1 MDDVTLHVCSGG
13 VAIPTHTY
21 MRKQVLVTND
31 ELLCGTVL
39 NSWKLVLGRADQ
51 SFMSLTDEQF
61 QQPVA
66 PGKNRLL
73 YLLGHLTVVHDRMFP
88 LLRLGTRKYP
98 ELDEYYLEHS
108 DRALPDPLSVPV
120 LKIRWTEVN
129 SELTS
134 ALGQLTPTEWLGRHQ
149 DISDEDFAKDP
160 GRNRLAVVMARTNHL
175 SFHLGQMAL
184 AKRAG

>member
-1 MDDVTLHVCSGG
+1 
-13 VAIPTHTY
+13 

-31 ELLCGTVL
+31 ELLCGAVF

-51 SFMSLTDEQF
+51 SFMSLTDVQF

-88 LLRLGTRKYP
+88 LLGLGGRKHS
-98 ELDEYYLEHS
+98 ELDEYYLDHP
-108 DRALPDPLSVPV
+108 DRALPDPLSVAA

-129 SELTS
+129 SDLAT
-134 ALGQLTPTEWLGRHQ
+134 ALGQLTPTQWLERHQ
-149 DISDEDFAKDP
+149 DVSEEDFAKDP
-160 GRNRLAVVMARTNHL
+160 RRNRLAVVMARTNHL